1 MGLRPSRNRY
11 IFNRNAFTLIELLVV
26 IAIIAILVALLLPA
40 VQQAR
45 EAARRT
51 QCKNHLKQLALALHN
66 YADVY
71 AGHFVPYV
79 VDDSTRLDYL
89 STYSGPQ
96 GTSQFWFGVVDYDQP
111 ADSQLDFPA
120 SPMAPFMETNY
131 TAFTCPNLGK
141 TQLGQVRFGVEP
153 IGFGYNAKALSR
165 EYTTASLPLCR
176 KFRDV
181 TSTTQTIAFADSA
194 QVFCEAYDASYMC
207 TDADSLTDQ
216 HSLIHP
222 SDNFPTVH
230 FRHSKSANVAF
241 VDGHVESRSRHFW
254 VDPAGYVSQVQIDVM
269 NDKGLGYVSN
279 GNLDD
284 PDLRDEL
291 YDLE

>member
-1 MGLRPSRNRY
+1 MGLHPSHNRY
-11 IFNRNAFTLIELLVV
+11 VLNRNAFTLIELLVV

-71 AGHFVPYV
+71 SEHFVPFV
-79 VDDSTRLDYL
+79 VEDSVRLDYMD
-89 STYSGPQ
+89 SYTGPQ
-96 GTSQFWFGVVDYDQP
+96 GTAQFWFGVVDYDQP
-111 ADSQLDFPA
+111 AETQLDFPA

-131 TAFTCPNLGK
+131 TAFTCPNFGK
-141 TQLGQVRFGVEP
+141 LQLGHVRFGIEP
-153 IGFGYNAKALSR
+153 IGYGYNAKSLSR
-165 EYTTASLPLCR
+165 EYEGASPTLCR
-176 KFRDV
+176 RFRDV
-181 TSTTQTIAFADSA
+181 ASTTQTIAFADAA
-194 QVFCEAYDASYMC
+194 QVYCEAYDASYMC
-207 TDADSLTDQ
+207 SQADSLQDQ

-241 VDGHVESRSRHFW
+241 VDGHVESRTRHFW

-269 NDKGLGYVSN
+269 NEKGLGYVSN
-279 GNLDD
+279 GNLND
-284 PDLRDEL
+284 PALRDEL